1 MFRMFNRLHWFYKK
15 YWLHFLLAFVL
26 GLGVSFFLLVAPAIT
41 ARVINGIQNQTLNE
55 SELIILISLNVGA
68 VILIYLTAA
77 WRRVVITR
85 LSTVLSYAVRKEFLQ
100 KILSLDSKFFTQYST
115 GDLLTRS
122 QGDIDMVVNTA
133 VDTVLTFFMQLIGL
147 GLLLTNMY
155 LIHPNLT
162 WQIMIPLPLLWITLY
177 IMTPILTRNWIRVRE
192 ELSRMTER
200 ALETVKNVRVI
211 RAYNMED
218 FEKEKNS
225 ESVKRVFEMEKK
237 TLKIN
242 ALYHPMFEAIATG
255 VVLLSLWLG
264 GSYVLSGSLEI
275 GDLLQFHVYAASLMW
290 PFVDLGYIFST
301 LNQSNASLDRLL
313 EILDAKASIHNDL
326 ATRTITKFEKLE
338 VSKLS
343 FRFPES
349 SVEVLKSISFK
360 IHAGQ
365 TIGIVGKTSSGK
377 TTLIRQL
384 LRMYPT
390 SFGSIR
396 VNEHD
401 LMHVDP
407 STYLSKIGYVPQEHA
422 LFAMSVEENI
432 RLGALDELQLEAI
445 QKAIFIADFQK
456 DIEQLSNGISTL
468 VGEQGVT
475 LSGGQRQRL
484 SIARALVRQPE
495 LLILDDSFSAVD
507 GTTEANIVNR
517 LINSRQ
523 GLTTIIVTHR
533 ISAIQHADIILVM
546 EEGRIVAQ
554 GTHDELLKLPG
565 YYADQYQIQQL
576 SGGHHD

>member
-264 GSYVLSGSLEI
+264 GSYVLSDSLEI

>member
-1 MFRMFNRLHWFYKK
+1 MFRMFNRLHWFYKQ

-41 ARVINGIQNQTLNE
+41 ARVINGIQNQSLNE
-55 SELIILISLNVGA
+55 SELIILISINVGA

-77 WRRVVITR
+77 WRRVAITR
-85 LSTVLSYAVRKEFLQ
+85 LTTVLSYAVRKEFLQ

-147 GLLLTNMY
+147 GMLLTNMY

-218 FEKEKNS
+218 FEKNKNS
-225 ESVKRVFEMEKK
+225 ESVKRVFEMEKR

-313 EILDAKASIHNDL
+313 EILDAKASIHNDQ

-349 SVEVLKSISFK
+349 SMEVLKSISFK

-396 VNEHD
+396 VNDHD
-401 LMHVDP
+401 LMHINP
-407 STYLSKIGYVPQEHA
+407 SSYLSKIGYVPQEHA

-432 RLGALDELQLEAI
+432 RLGALDELQLEAVR
-445 QKAIFIADFQK
+445 KAIFIADFQK